1 VNENPTDGDQGY
13 VAPDVSPPVEPAE
26 PVETPPGA
34 LEPPLLESA
43 EQAPPGATPVTPG
56 EAAPSKQRLNIGF
69 FILGFVTPWLATA
82 IVSVPLGALTG
93 SFPALGV
100 VGGALPLAVI
110 AAQLAAWLIGRSNG
124 NNRLRSWGL
133 GGVISVAVQV
143 LAAMLFFG
151 ACLLNIGGLQNQL
164 GG

>member
-1 VNENPTDGDQGY
+1 MNENPTDGEQGY
-13 VAPDVSPPVEPAE
+13 VAPDVAPPTLPTEPAE
-26 PVETPPGA
+26 MPP
-34 LEPPLLESA
+34 SDST
-43 EQAPPGATPVTPG
+43 QAPPVYEPLPVP
-56 EAAPSKQRLNIGF
+56 EVEQPPKQKLNIGF

-82 IVSVPLGALTG
+82 IVSVPLGTLTG

-151 ACLLNIGGLQNQL
+151 ACMLNIGGLQNQL
-164 GG
+164 GM